1 MADGG
6 KSTMRLFVLMATLVL
21 AACAPAPAANRADAA
36 HGRRLAT
43 VMGCVSCHGER
54 LDGHLFEENP
64 AFALAYSSNL
74 SRILPRWSDA
84 QIAATLRTGRRRDGT
99 ALWFMPTFA
108 QAPLTDADMRDLI
121 AWLRTVKP
129 TGTDHPGIV
138 KGPQWA
144 VALGHGFSDSAAQA
158 TRLAARAPLDAGG
171 ATATGR
177 YLARIA
183 CAECHGPD
191 LKGPK
196 DPQPGDAPDLVV
208 AAGYTPADFRRLLR
222 TGEAAGGR
230 QVGLMSQEARHRLHA
245 LTDAEI
251 GAIHA
256 YLSARA
262 GH

>member
-1 MADGG
+1 
-6 KSTMRLFVLMATLVL
+6 MRQLVLIATFVL
-21 AACAPAPAANRADAA
+21 AACTPAPAADRADAA

-43 VMGCVSCHGER
+43 VMGCISCHGER

-74 SRILPRWSDA
+74 SRILPRWTDA
-84 QIAATLRTGRRRDGT
+84 QIAATLRTGRRPDGS

-108 QAPLTDADMRDLI
+108 QAPLTDADLRDLI
-121 AWLRTVKP
+121 AWLRTVRP
-129 TGTDHPGIV
+129 SGTDHPAIV

-144 VALGHGFSDSAAQA
+144 VAREHGFSDSAAQA
-158 TRLAARAPLDAGG
+158 TRLAPRAPLDLGP
-171 ATATGR
+171 ATAGGR
-177 YLARIA
+177 YLSRIA

-196 DPQPGDAPDLVV
+196 VMEEGAAPDLSV
-208 AAGYTPADFRRLLR
+208 AAAYTAKDFRRLLR
-222 TGEAAGGR
+222 TGKAAGGR
-230 QVGLMSQEARHRLHA
+230 EVGLMSQEARHRLHA
-245 LTDAEI
+245 LSDAEI
-251 GAIHA
+251 AAIHA